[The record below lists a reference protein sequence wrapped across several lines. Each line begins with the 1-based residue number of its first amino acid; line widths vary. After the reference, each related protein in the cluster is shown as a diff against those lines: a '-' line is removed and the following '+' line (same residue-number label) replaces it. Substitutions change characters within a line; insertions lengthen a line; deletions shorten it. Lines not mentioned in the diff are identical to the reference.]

1 MKSDYKEKL
10 WIRVTFLLLNLIFII
25 YSIYAI
31 DYLLFIVFAI

>member
-10 WIRVTFLLLNLIFII
+10 WIIVTFLLLNLIFII
-25 YSIYAI
+25 YSVCAI